1 MPGSAAVARPP
12 GPRSRVPRPGATPG
26 DSGGRPRAVV
36 IGSGFGGLAAAVRL
50 QASGIDTTLIEQRDQ
65 LGGRAGQIRDAGYT
79 FDTGPSLI
87 TAPAILD
94 DVFRAAGRRLSDYVS
109 LVPLDP
115 FYRVWFHDGTHL
127 DYTSDLARMQ
137 SAMARFDPRD
147 AARLPEFFRR
157 LRPIHDAVIHEGLG
171 ARPFDSLGKIAA
183 FAPRVARL
191 GAWRPVARFV
201 GRYFR
206 DPRHRFLYSFHPL
219 FLGGSPFR
227 APSIFL
233 MIPYLEKE
241 GGVWYAKGGM
251 YSLVQG
257 FGALFRDIG
266 GRVLT
271 GTAAERIEVQG
282 GRVRGVRVAA
292 RTVRA
297 AGTQEPTSDN
307 GTAPAGSRAIR
318 AGYMAPGAS
327 FLPAD
332 IVVSNADVGHTY
344 GSLLGHVRRRRWS
357 RRRLGRIAHSM
368 SCFLLYLGVRRRYP
382 QLSHHTIIL
391 GPRYRGLVRDI
402 FDRKVL
408 SDDFSMYLHVPSRTD
423 PSMAPPGCESIYVLV
438 PVPNG
443 ASGIE
448 WWRESRPMADRVI
461 AALTAWGLDG
471 LADAIEVQHA
481 FTPDDFSTE
490 YNATLGNAF
499 GIEPRLTQ
507 TAWFRPHNRSEE
519 VRGLYLVGAGTH
531 PGAGV
536 PGVVLSAAATLHAI
550 TEDLSGGRPG
560 RAAGAGPI
568 RAAALSFEAPRR

>member
-137 SAMARFDPRD
+137 SAMARFDARD

-201 GRYFR
+201 GRHFR

-318 AGYMAPGAS
+318 ADYMARGAS

-332 IVVSNADVGHTY
+332 IVINNADVGHTY

-357 RRRLGRIAHSM
+357 RRRLERIAHSM

-560 RAAGAGPI
+560 RAAGARPI

>member
-1 MPGSAAVARPP
+1 MPGSATVARPP
-12 GPRSRVPRPGATPG
+12 RPRARVPRPRATPAGSG
-26 DSGGRPRAVV
+26 DRPRAVV

-50 QASGIDTTLIEQRDQ
+50 RAAGIATTVIEQRDQ

-94 DVFRAAGRRLSDYVS
+94 DVFRAAGRRLTDYVS

-127 DYTSDLARMQ
+127 DYTADVERMQ
-137 SAMARFDPRD
+137 SAMARFDARD
-147 AARLPEFFRR
+147 AARLPEFLRR

-171 ARPFDSLGKIAA
+171 ARPFDSLGKMAA

-191 GAWRPVARFV
+191 GAWKSVARFV
-201 GRYFR
+201 GRHFR

-241 GGVWYAKGGM
+241 AGVWYAMGGM

-257 FGALFRDIG
+257 FAALFRDIG

-271 GTAAERIEVQG
+271 GTAAERIEVRG

-292 RTVRA
+292 R
-297 AGTQEPTSDN
+297 G
-307 GTAPAGSRAIR
+307 I
-318 AGYMAPGAS
+318 
-327 FLPAD
+327 LPAD

-344 GSLLGHVRRRRWS
+344 GSLLGQVRRRRWTG
-357 RRRLGRIAHSM
+357 RRLGRIAHSM

-448 WWRESRPMADRVI
+448 WWRESRPMTDRVI
-461 AALTAWGLDG
+461 AALTEWGLDG
-471 LADAIEVQHA
+471 LAEAIEVQHV

-519 VRGLYLVGAGTH
+519 ARGLYLVGAGTH

-536 PGVVLSAAATLHAI
+536 PGVVLSAAATFHAI
-550 TEDLSGGRPG
+550 TEDLAGGRLG
-560 RAAGAGPI
+560 RAAGARPN